1 MKPKFIITVLLCIAL
16 TSLSAPICRATSADA
31 DPYAELKRRLNHD
44 GYSTSHIRSLFEPP
58 PPLQYRLISKTF
70 AIRESKLNYEQFL
83 SSSSLS
89 IARRNLAR
97 YASAFDRAERLY
109 QVHRSVIAAIILVE
123 TRFGGYTGETPT
135 LAVLSTYAVMNQPEH
150 QNRIWSLLSG
160 GDRKRWSREA
170 FEKRLLQRSEWA
182 YPEVCALL
190 KLYETQG
197 LRVESLRGS
206 VMGAFGWPQ
215 FLPSSLM
222 RYGVDGN
229 GNGAVDLDDP
239 EDAITSVASYL
250 SAHGWVNARTAP
262 QQEEVIHK
270 YNKSRPYVQTVLA
283 IANRLA
289 SGD

>member
-1 MKPKFIITVLLCIAL
+1 MKTKFVLALSLCLAWTPLLVSI
-16 TSLSAPICRATSADA
+16 SRATSVDV
-31 DPYAELKRRLNHD
+31 DPYAELKRRLTND
-44 GYSTSHIRSLFEPP
+44 GYPALHIQALFEPP

-83 SSSSLS
+83 SNSSLAV
-89 IARRNLAR
+89 ARRNLAR
-97 YASAFDRAERLY
+97 YASAFERAEQAYR
-109 QVHRSVIAAIILVE
+109 VHRSVIAAILLVE

-135 LAVLSTYAVMNQPEH
+135 LAVLSTYALMNQPEH
-150 QNRIWSLLSG
+150 QNRIWALLSG
-160 GDRKRWSREA
+160 RDQKRWSREA

-190 KLYETQG
+190 KLYENQG

-215 FLPSSLM
+215 FLPSSLL

-229 GNGAVDLDDP
+229 GNGAIDLDDP
-239 EDAITSVASYL
+239 EDAINSVASYL
-250 SAHGWVNARTAP
+250 RAHGWVNARTAP

-270 YNKSRPYVQTVLA
+270 YNKSTPYVQTVLA